1 MSRPTIGLLVG
12 LALGLAIAIDG
23 FSGFLVTAVA
33 AGVGYLLGKVLDG
46 ELDLSSY
53 LGGGGRR
60 RP

>member
-1 MSRPTIGLLVG
+1 MSRTTIGLLVG

-33 AGVGYLLGKVLDG
+33 AAVGFTVGRVLDG

-53 LGGGGRR
+53 LGGAGRR
-60 RP
+60 RS